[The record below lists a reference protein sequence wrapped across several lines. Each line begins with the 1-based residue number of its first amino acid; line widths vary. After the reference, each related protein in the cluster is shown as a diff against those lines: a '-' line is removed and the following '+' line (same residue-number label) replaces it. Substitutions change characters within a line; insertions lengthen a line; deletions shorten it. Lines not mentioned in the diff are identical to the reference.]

1 VSAKKL
7 AQPVCQVFG
16 RARFWLCSEM
26 LRILLTHDRRRQ
38 RGSQRRWKIPGSER
52 RRGSQMGVSRRHIR
66 WEAHDENGW
75 TTTVAQQPDGSFI
88 AYVHGEGFG
97 RVSSL
102 ESTSEDALRAA
113 RVALTILARHEACS
127 DQCSEWQLTLW
138 DGRQADAVTASAFM
152 AAVTSRSAGR
162 SGGHTAEGLLP
173 TRGIRQPCAAVP
185 RPRSGDRMLAGGVA
199 QMFLAGHLIRTAHA

>member
-1 VSAKKL
+1 VGRSVAGRFLAANAVGALRWAYRVGISGGKRMMRTAGQRPLLSSPTDRSSHMFTEKVSAACRRSKVH
-7 AQPVCQVFG
+7 QRMRCG
-16 RARFWLCSEM
+16 
-26 LRILLTHDRRRQ
+26 LLEWR
-38 RGSQRRWKIPGSER
+38 
-52 RRGSQMGVSRRHIR
+52 SRS
-66 WEAHDENGW
+66 W
-75 TTTVAQQPDGSFI
+75 
-88 AYVHGEGFG
+88 
-97 RVSSL
+97 
-102 ESTSEDALRAA
+102 
-113 RVALTILARHEACS
+113 RHEACS